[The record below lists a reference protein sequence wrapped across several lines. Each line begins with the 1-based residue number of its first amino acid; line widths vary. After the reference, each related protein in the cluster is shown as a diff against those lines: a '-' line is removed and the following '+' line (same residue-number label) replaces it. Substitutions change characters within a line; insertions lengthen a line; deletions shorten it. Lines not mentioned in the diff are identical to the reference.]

1 MKSPMRIRG
10 LWPMALMLSTA
21 TPVIAQ
27 QPVIAQPANAAAA
40 LNFRFSA
47 SEIEA
52 VVHARN
58 RLARAIATTPG
69 LGDQIVAASQGNPT
83 VDEVIA
89 RLRQIPQVKQAYN
102 NSGLTVRQGVLS
114 ELALML
120 TALANQ
126 NSQQNPAAPA
136 LTPAMAANLRLYQ
149 QYSGQLMA
157 WQTEIAGQGPV
168 VDPDIVGAT
177 GVYPDN
183 VGLQN
188 DPDALQPGNVN
199 LAKDPDVQQPGNVN
213 LAKDPDVQ
221 KPGNVNVAKDPDIRK
236 PGNVNMA
243 TDPDV
248 QQPSNESPNDPDMI
262 NPIMTD
268 PDNVSP

>member
-1 MKSPMRIRG
+1 ME
-10 LWPMALMLSTA
+10 
-21 TPVIAQ
+21 
-27 QPVIAQPANAAAA
+27 AA

-83 VDEVIA
+83 VDQVIA

-102 NSGLTVRQGVLS
+102 NAGLTVRQGVLS

-120 TALANQ
+120 TSRAFQ
-126 NSQQNPAAPA
+126 RSQQSTTDPAI
-136 LTPAMAANLRLYQ
+136 TPAMAANLKLYK
-149 QYSGQLMA
+149 QYTDQLNA
-157 WQTEIAGQGPV
+157 WQSEIAGQAAV
-168 VDPDIVGAT
+168 VDPDIVGVA
-177 GVYPDN
+177 GASPDM
-183 VGLQN
+183 VQIQN
-188 DPDALQPGNVN
+188 DPDALQPGNEN
-199 LAKDPDVQQPGNVN
+199 LAKDPDVQQPGNEN
-213 LAKDPDVQ
+213 LATDPDVQ
-221 KPGNVNVAKDPDIRK
+221 KPGNVNIAKDPDIKK

-243 TDPDV
+243 TDVDV

>member
-1 MKSPMRIRG
+1 MSTSMRIRG
-10 LWPMALMLSTA
+10 PWVVALMLSTA
-21 TPVIAQ
+21 TPLAAQ
-27 QPVIAQPANAAAA
+27 QPVNVDAA

-69 LGDQIVAASQGNPT
+69 LGNQIVAASQGNPT
-83 VDEVIA
+83 VDQVIA
-89 RLRQIPQVKQAYN
+89 RLQQIPQVKQAYN

-120 TALANQ
+120 TSRAFQ
-126 NSQQNPAAPA
+126 ESQQSTTDPAI
-136 LTPAMAANLRLYQ
+136 TPAMAANLKLYK
-149 QYSGQLMA
+149 QYTDQINV
-157 WQTEIAGQGPV
+157 WQSEIAGQAPV
-168 VDPDIVGAT
+168 VDPDIVGVA
-177 GVYPDN
+177 GASPDM
-183 VGLQN
+183 VQIQN
-188 DPDALQPGNVN
+188 DPDALQPGNEN
-199 LAKDPDVQQPGNVN
+199 LAKDPDVQQPGNEN
-213 LAKDPDVQ
+213 LATDPDVQ
-221 KPGNVNVAKDPDIRK
+221 KPGNVNIAKDPDIKK

-243 TDPDV
+243 TDVDV
-248 QQPSNESPNDPDMI
+248 QQPSNESPNDPDMV

>member
-1 MKSPMRIRG
+1 MKSPMHIRG
-10 LWPMALMLSTA
+10 LWTMAVMLCTTSA
-21 TPVIAQ
+21 VVAQ
-27 QPVIAQPANAAAA
+27 QPVIAQPANAQAA
-40 LNFRFSA
+40 LNFKISA

-69 LGDQIVAASQGNPT
+69 LGNQIVAASQGNPT
-83 VDEVIA
+83 VNEVIA
-89 RLRQIPQVKQAYN
+89 RLSQIPQVKQAYN
-102 NSGLTVRQGVLS
+102 NSGLTVSQGVLS

-120 TALANQ
+120 TALAYQ

-136 LTPAMAANLRLYQ
+136 ITPAMAANLRLYQ

-157 WQTEIAGQGPV
+157 WQSEIAGHGPV

-177 GVYPDN
+177 GAYPDN
-183 VGLQN
+183 VQLQN
-188 DPDALQPGNVN
+188 DPDVQQPGNVN
-199 LAKDPDVQQPGNVN
+199 IAKDPDVKQPGNVN

-221 KPGNVNVAKDPDIRK
+221 KPGNVNIAKDPDVRK

-243 TDPDV
+243 TDVDV
-248 QQPSNESPNDPDMI
+248 QQPGNVPTNDPDMI

>member
-1 MKSPMRIRG
+1 MSTSMRVRG
-10 LWPMALMLSTA
+10 PWLVALMLFSA
-21 TPVIAQ
+21 APAVAQ
-27 QPVIAQPANAAAA
+27 QPANVEAA

-83 VDEVIA
+83 VDQVIA
-89 RLRQIPQVKQAYN
+89 RLQQIPQVKQAYN
-102 NSGLTVRQGVLS
+102 NSGLTVRQGVLT

-120 TALANQ
+120 TSKAFQA
-126 NSQQNPAAPA
+126 SQQNPTAPA
-136 LTPAMAANLRLYQ
+136 ITPAMAANLKLYK
-149 QYSGQLMA
+149 QYTDQINA
-157 WQTEIAGQGPV
+157 WQSEIAGQAPV
-168 VDPDIVGAT
+168 VDPDIVGVA
-177 GVYPDN
+177 GASPDM
-183 VGLQN
+183 LQIQN
-188 DPDALQPGNVN
+188 DPDALQPGNENLAKDPDVQQPGNEN

-213 LAKDPDVQ
+213 I
-221 KPGNVNVAKDPDIRK
+221 AKDPDITK
-236 PGNVNMA
+236 QPGNVNMA
-243 TDPDV
+243 TDVDV
-248 QQPSNESPNDPDMI
+248 QAPSNESPDDPDMV

>member
-1 MKSPMRIRG
+1 ME
-10 LWPMALMLSTA
+10 
-21 TPVIAQ
+21 
-27 QPVIAQPANAAAA
+27 AA

-69 LGDQIVAASQGNPT
+69 LGNQIVAASQGNPT
-83 VDEVIA
+83 IDEVIA

-120 TALANQ
+120 TSQAFQA
-126 NSQQNPAAPA
+126 SQQNPSAPA
-136 LTPAMAANLRLYQ
+136 ITPAMAANLKLYK
-149 QYSGQLMA
+149 QYTGQIMA
-157 WQTEIAGQGPV
+157 WQTEITGQGPGGRSRYRRRRGRV
-168 VDPDIVGAT
+168 PRQSSRS
-177 GVYPDN
+177 
-183 VGLQN
+183 QN
-188 DPDALQPGNVN
+188 DPDALQPGNEN

-213 LAKDPDVQ
+213 IAKDPDITKQPGNVNIAKDPDVKKQ
-221 KPGNVNVAKDPDIRK
+221 

-243 TDPDV
+243 TDVDV
-248 QQPSNESPNDPDMI
+248 QAPSNESPNDPDMI